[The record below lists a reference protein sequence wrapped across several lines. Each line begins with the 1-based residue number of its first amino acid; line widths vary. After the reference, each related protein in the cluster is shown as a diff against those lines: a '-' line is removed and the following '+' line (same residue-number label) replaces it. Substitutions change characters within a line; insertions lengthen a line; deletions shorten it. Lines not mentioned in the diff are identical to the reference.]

1 MLINIATYVHI
12 RKFETGNRTNL
23 KRYISVCRYAYNE
36 YKNIFDN
43 ISLVN
48 NCNKYLIRFVKNI
61 QHDRNI
67 NTIRLPVSINTGNR
81 LHREPKQ
88 TITILKRNIMERRN
102 DIPNLLAMY
111 IRNTSEIYNITSRLQ
126 DCLIKKINNGVQP
139 QLEYLA
145 NCSKM
150 KSIIREAAKLLY
162 KYDGI
167 TPTKQERQEAARE
180 HAEYILECVQYSIQK
195 RQ

>member
-1 MLINIATYVHI
+1 
-12 RKFETGNRTNL
+12 
-23 KRYISVCRYAYNE
+23 
-36 YKNIFDN
+36 
-43 ISLVN
+43 
-48 NCNKYLIRFVKNI
+48 
-61 QHDRNI
+61 
-67 NTIRLPVSINTGNR
+67 
-81 LHREPKQ
+81 
-88 TITILKRNIMERRN
+88 MERRN

-167 TPTKQERQEAARE
+167 TPTKQEKQEAARE
-180 HAEYILECVQYSIQK
+180 HAKYILDSVQYFIQNAN
-195 RQ
+195 RG